1 MSESKP
7 IKVMLV
13 DDHPIVRN
21 GLKAML
27 LAVDD
32 MELAGEAGSGEEAVT
47 GCYES
52 LPDVILMDLV
62 MPGMDGLETTR
73 ALLAKYPDMKIIIL
87 TSFPE
92 ENLVQRAMEAGAKGY
107 LLKNA
112 SLGRLS
118 DAIRTV
124 YSGRP
129 ALGPEATEALIQ
141 AKSRPAKVGDNLS
154 ARELE
159 VLTLMVEGLSNEEI
173 AGRLSISPS
182 TAKNHV
188 GACLAKLGAANRAQA
203 AVMAIE
209 YKLVLR

>member
-27 LAVDD
+27 LAIDD
-32 MELAGEAGSGEEAVT
+32 MELACEAGSGKEALIA
-47 GCYES
+47 CHES
-52 LPDVILMDLV
+52 QPDVILMDLV

-73 ALLAKYPDMKIIIL
+73 AVLEQCPDMKIIIL

-92 ENLVQRAMEAGAKGY
+92 ENLVQRALAAGAKGY
-107 LLKNA
+107 LLKNVSVSKLA
-112 SLGRLS
+112 

-124 YSGRP
+124 QSGQP

-141 AKSRPAKVGDNLS
+141 AKSRPPKVEDNLS

-159 VLTLMVEGLSNEEI
+159 VLALMVEGLSNEEI

-188 GACLAKLGAANRAQA
+188 GACLSKLGAANRAQA
-203 AVMAIE
+203 AVMAID
-209 YKLVLR
+209 YQLVPR